1 MNEKFDIVCIGGG
14 LSSLLFLNYIKNIY
28 PEKKIIVLEKNKNTR
43 ADQTLC
49 AWVGSEIPNIETMHA
64 IKPKKEWKKIKIEST
79 TNHCILNIEPYSYV
93 AYESK
98 TLLNALIKKLGKNI
112 KYQSNFDVK
121 KVIPGN
127 IFKIISKDGNIIQS
141 EFVIDSRPLVNKSS
155 FKNKEN
161 LFQAF
166 IGEEIKVDQDLFDED
181 KVTLMNFKE
190 NNEAIEFTYV
200 LPFSKREALVETTFF
215 AQEVNWQSIRK
226 SHEITMKKY
235 GRYKKLRLEKAILP
249 MGIINSTMD
258 EGMLKIGSNAG
269 MIRPSTGYS
278 MQRVIHWI
286 KSLEK
291 QSVGEFKTQDYFYK
305 SPAILDWMDK
315 IFLRACYYD
324 PKIGPRLF
332 LSFFKTGNIGSVI
345 RFMSDQPS
353 LGDIFRIIWALPK
366 WPMIKSIFSNHA
378 NR

>member
-14 LSSLLFLNYIKNIY
+14 LSSLLFLNYLKNIY
-28 PEKKIIVLEKNKNTR
+28 PEKKIIILEKNKNTR

-49 AWVGSEIPNIETMHA
+49 AWVGSEIPNIEAMHA

-79 TNHCILNIEPYSYV
+79 TDQFILNIEPYRYV

-98 TLLNALIKKLGKNI
+98 TLLATLIKKLGKNI

-121 KVIPGN
+121 KVTRGDL
-127 IFKIISKDGNIIQS
+127 FQTISKDGNIIQS
-141 EFVIDSRPLVNKSS
+141 EFVIDSRPLVNKIS

-166 IGEEIKVDQDLFDED
+166 IGEEIKVNNDLFDENE
-181 KVTLMNFKE
+181 VTLMNFKE
-190 NNEAIEFTYV
+190 NNEAIEFTYI
-200 LPFSKREALVETTFF
+200 LPFTKREALIETTFF
-215 AQEVNWQSIRK
+215 TRKVNWQSIRK
-226 SHEITMKKY
+226 SHGITMKKY
-235 GRYKKLRLEKAILP
+235 GRYKKLRSEKAILP
-249 MGIINSTMD
+249 MGIICNIMN
-258 EGMLKIGSNAG
+258 EGILKIGTSSG

-291 QSVGEFKTQDYFYK
+291 QSAGEFKTQDYFYK
-305 SPAILDWMDK
+305 SPTILDWMDK

-353 LGDIFRIIWALPK
+353 LGDIFRIIWAFPK
-366 WPMIKSIFSNHA
+366 WPMIKIFFSNHA
-378 NR
+378 DR

>member
-1 MNEKFDIVCIGGG
+1 
-14 LSSLLFLNYIKNIY
+14 
-28 PEKKIIVLEKNKNTR
+28 
-43 ADQTLC
+43 
-49 AWVGSEIPNIETMHA
+49 MHA

-79 TNHCILNIEPYSYV
+79 TNQCILNIEPYSYV

-121 KVIPGN
+121 KVTRGDL
-127 IFKIISKDGNIIQS
+127 FQIISKDGNIIQS

-166 IGEEIKVDQDLFDED
+166 IGEEIKVDKDLFDED
-181 KVTLMNFKE
+181 KVTLMKFKE
-190 NNEAIEFTYV
+190 NNEAIEFTYI

-215 AQEVNWQSIRK
+215 TQEVNWQSIRK

-249 MGIINSTMD
+249 MGIINSTMN

-291 QSVGEFKTQDYFYK
+291 QSAGEFKTQDYLYK

-324 PKIGPRLF
+324 PKIGPKLF
-332 LSFFKTGNIGSVI
+332 LSFFKPCHGNPPLKRYIKMYEIDSRSSRLDGSI
-345 RFMSDQPS
+345 PQ
-353 LGDIFRIIWALPK
+353 
-366 WPMIKSIFSNHA
+366 
-378 NR
+378 

>member
-14 LSSLLFLNYIKNIY
+14 LSSLMLLNYLKNIY
-28 PEKKIIVLEKNKNTR
+28 PKKKIIVLEKNKNTR
-43 ADQTLC
+43 TDQTLC

-64 IKPKKEWKKIKIEST
+64 IKPKKEWKKIKLEST
-79 TNHCILNIEPYSYV
+79 TDQCILNIEPFSYV
-93 AYESK
+93 AYDSK
-98 TLLNALIKKLGKNI
+98 TLLNGLIKKLGKNI

-121 KVIPGN
+121 KVTRGDL
-127 IFKIISKDGNIIQS
+127 FQIISKDGNIIES
-141 EFVIDSRPLVNKSS
+141 EFIIDSRPRVNKSS
-155 FKNKEN
+155 FKNKEK

-166 IGEEIKVDQDLFDED
+166 IGEEIKVDKDHFNEDE
-181 KVTLMNFKE
+181 VTLMNFKE

-200 LPFSKREALVETTFF
+200 LPFSKREALIETTFF
-215 AQEVNWQSIRK
+215 AREVNWQSIRK

-235 GRYKKLRLEKAILP
+235 GRYKKVRSEKAILP
-249 MGIINSTMD
+249 MGIISNTMN
-258 EGMLKIGSNAG
+258 EGILKIGTSAG

-291 QSVGEFKTQDYFYK
+291 QTAGEFKIQDYFYK
-305 SPAILDWMDK
+305 SSTILDWMDK

-324 PKIGPRLF
+324 PKIGPKLF
-332 LSFFKTGNIGSVI
+332 LSFFKTGNIGSII

-366 WPMIKSIFSNHA
+366 WPMIKNIFSNHA
-378 NR
+378 KR